1 MQPAQRDP
9 DDGTAARAPIDF
21 EAEGLLDGLEGEQR
35 AERLELLEELTA
47 DGIPLAELRR
57 STEEGTVVFLA
68 ADRVIAGRE
77 RYTAEQIVALSGIEP
92 ELLVALRRAMGLPVP
107 DPGAPDYT
115 RADLEATR
123 MAETFRKAGIP
134 EQGMLDLTRTLGRGL
149 SQAAETMRAH
159 VLQLVLEPGLSEQE
173 LARRYALAAAEMS
186 PMVGPLITNL
196 LTLQLRQMAE
206 SEAVSAAE
214 RTRGRLPGAREM
226 TICFADLV
234 GFTRLGETVAPD
246 RLSELA
252 VRLEELATDAL
263 APPVRLVKTIGD
275 AVMLSSPEPQAL
287 IGQALDLVEAADAEG
302 ERFPQLR
309 AGLAHG
315 AALGRAG
322 DWFGQP
328 VNLASRITAIARP
341 GSVLV
346 DTALHTL
353 ARDQFNFS
361 YAGERRLHGVR
372 GRVALYRARP
382 RASEGASVAEEL
394 PAG

>member
-1 MQPAQRDP
+1 VQPDHAD
-9 DDGTAARAPIDF
+9 AAAPAPSDF
-21 EAEGLLDGLEGEQR
+21 EAEGLLDGLDDDQR
-35 AERLELLEELTA
+35 AERLELLQQLAAE
-47 DGIPLAELRR
+47 GIPSAELRR
-57 STEEGTVVFLA
+57 STEEGTIVFLA

-107 DPGAPDYT
+107 DPGEPSYT

-159 VLQLVLEPGLSEQE
+159 VLQLVLEPGLSEQQ
-173 LARRYALAAAEMS
+173 LARRYAVAAAEMS

-252 VRLEELATDAL
+252 VRLEQLATDAL
-263 APPVRLVKTIGD
+263 TPPVRLVKTIGD

-302 ERFPQLR
+302 EQFPQLR
-309 AGLAHG
+309 AGLAYG
-315 AALGRAG
+315 PALGRAG
-322 DWFGQP
+322 DWFGRP

-341 GSVLV
+341 GSVLT
-346 DTALHTL
+346 DSALQAL
-353 ARDQFNFS
+353 AREQFTFS

-382 RASEGASVAEEL
+382 RAPEGASASQAVGA
-394 PAG
+394 

>member
-1 MQPAQRDP
+1 VQPVQP
-9 DDGTAARAPIDF
+9 DHDGEIPARAQIDF
-21 EAEGLLDGLEGEQR
+21 VAEGLLDGLEGEQR
-35 AERLELLEELTA
+35 AERLELLEQLAAE
-47 DGIPLAELRR
+47 GIPLAELRR

-68 ADRVIAGRE
+68 AERVIAGRE
-77 RYTAEQIVALSGIEP
+77 RYTASQIVELSGIEP
-92 ELLVALRRAMGLPVP
+92 DLLVALRRAMGLPAPNP
-107 DPGAPDYT
+107 DEPGYT
-115 RADLEATR
+115 QADLEATR
-123 MAETFRKAGIP
+123 MAETFRKAGIT

-149 SQAAETMRAH
+149 SQAAETMRAQ
-159 VLQLVLEPGLSEQE
+159 VLGVVLEPGLSEQE
-173 LARRYALAAAEMS
+173 LARRYAVATAQMA

-214 RTRGRLPGAREM
+214 RTGGRLPGTRDM

-234 GFTRLGETVAPD
+234 GFTRLGETVVPA
-246 RLSELA
+246 RLSELS

-287 IGQALDLVEAADAEG
+287 IERALGLVESADAEG
-302 ERFPQLR
+302 EQFPQLR

-315 AALGRAG
+315 PALGRAG
-322 DWFGQP
+322 DWFGRP

-346 DTALHTL
+346 DDTVHAL
-353 ARDQFNFS
+353 APEQFSFS
-361 YAGERRLHGVR
+361 YAGERRLHGLR
-372 GRVALYRARP
+372 ERVVLYRARRKP
-382 RASEGASVAEEL
+382 LA
-394 PAG
+394 P